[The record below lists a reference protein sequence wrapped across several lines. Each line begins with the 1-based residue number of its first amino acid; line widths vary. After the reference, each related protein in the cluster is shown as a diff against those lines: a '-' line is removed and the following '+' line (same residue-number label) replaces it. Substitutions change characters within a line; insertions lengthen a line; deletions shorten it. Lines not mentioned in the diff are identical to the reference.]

1 MSPHGAIHV
10 VTHVDILD
18 QPERLAPS
26 FFGSLAFHGLLVATV
41 VTVGWVQSRN
51 TISLGDPNG
60 GRMGAVTVNPV
71 ASIALPSRT
80 GPKNPV
86 ATDTESAVPVP
97 VLKAKPAPK
106 VTAPDPKAIPIP
118 SRDAKLSRPSPAAA
132 PPDKWRAL
140 QKDLPNQLY
149 STAGTRVSTPDY
161 ALAGGGGVGVGSNS
175 PFGNQFGAYADL
187 LRNRV
192 AKYWQTTTIDPRL
205 RTAPQVSVTFTL
217 HRDGSV
223 TGIRITQKSGIN
235 ALDISAQRAIMDAAP
250 FPQLPPQFPRNDAEI
265 EFVFELKR

>member
-1 MSPHGAIHV
+1 MSP
-10 VTHVDILD
+10 HVDILD
-18 QPERLAPS
+18 QPERIGRS
-26 FFGSLAFHGLLVATV
+26 FFGSLVFHGLLVATV
-41 VTVGWVQSRN
+41 VSVGWVQSRN
-51 TISLGDPNG
+51 TISMGDPNG

-71 ASIALPSRT
+71 ASIALPSHA

-97 VLKAKPAPK
+97 VAKSKPAPK

-118 SRDAKLSRPSPAAA
+118 SRNAKFSRPSPAAA
-132 PPDKWRAL
+132 LPDKWRAS

-149 STAGTRVSTPDY
+149 STSGTRVSTPDY
-161 ALAGGGGVGVGSNS
+161 ALAGGGGVGVGNNS

-192 AKYWQTTTIDPRL
+192 AQYWQTTTIDPRL

-223 TGIRITQKSGIN
+223 TGIRVTQKSGIN
-235 ALDISAQRAIMDAAP
+235 ALDISAQRAIMDAVP
-250 FPQLPPQFPRNDAEI
+250 FPPLPPQFPKNEAEI

>member
-1 MSPHGAIHV
+1 MSP
-10 VTHVDILD
+10 HVDILD
-18 QPERLAPS
+18 SPERLAPS
-26 FFGSLAFHGLLVATV
+26 FLGSLAFHVLLVATV
-41 VTVGWVQSRN
+41 VGVGWVQNRN
-51 TISLGDPNG
+51 TISMGDPNG
-60 GRMGAVTVNPV
+60 GRLGAVTVNPV

-97 VLKAKPAPK
+97 VSKAKPAPK
-106 VTAPDPKAIPIP
+106 VTVPDPKAIPIP
-118 SRDAKLSRPSPAAA
+118 SRNAKLSKPSPAAA
-132 PPDKWRAL
+132 PPDKWRAS

-149 STAGTRVSTPDY
+149 STAGTRVATPDF
-161 ALAGGGGVGVGSNS
+161 ALAGGGGVGVGNNS

-192 AKYWQTTTIDPRL
+192 AQYWQTTAIDPRL

-250 FPQLPPQFPRNDAEI
+250 FPKLPPQFPKNEAEI